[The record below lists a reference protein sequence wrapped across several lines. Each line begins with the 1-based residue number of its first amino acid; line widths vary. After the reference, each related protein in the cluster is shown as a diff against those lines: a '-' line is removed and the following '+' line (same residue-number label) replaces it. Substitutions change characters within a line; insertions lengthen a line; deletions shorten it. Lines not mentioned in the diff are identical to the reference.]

1 MTWLLL
7 LCHIKT
13 DNMEEFENKTDGYKM
28 IAKTFAG
35 LEDVLVN
42 ELTDLGAQN
51 VKKLNRAVAFDG
63 DKAMMY
69 KANYF
74 LRTALCILKPIA
86 EFDAKDEDVLYK
98 EISRINWNRY
108 MSVDKTFSISSTT
121 YSTTFT
127 HSKYVSLKT
136 KDAIV
141 DQFRRR
147 TGKRPDVDTL
157 NPDLGIEIHISQNH
171 VTVLLNSSG
180 DPLFKRGYRQASV
193 KAPINEVLA
202 AGMILLSGWDCKS
215 DFLDPMC
222 GSGTLLIEAAMIA
235 YGIAPGTYRQQFA
248 FEKWSDFDA
257 ELFSDITEE
266 TPEAPKFN
274 YTITGSDIMP
284 GAVKAAEANIKAAFL
299 GKKVNVSLRNF
310 FDLRPQ
316 SATGTIITNPPY
328 GERLQP
334 DDLRIFYQ
342 KIGDKL
348 KLDFSG
354 YEAWLIGS
362 NQDFMKYIGL
372 RPEKKIKLY
381 NGALECSFRKFSL
394 YNGSKKDQYA
404 E

>member
-1 MTWLLL
+1 M
-7 LCHIKT
+7 
-13 DNMEEFENKTDGYKM
+13 
-28 IAKTFAG
+28 
-35 LEDVLVN
+35 
-42 ELTDLGAQN
+42 
-51 VKKLNRAVAFDG
+51 
-63 DKAMMY
+63 
-69 KANYF
+69 
-74 LRTALCILKPIA
+74 
-86 EFDAKDEDVLYK
+86 
-98 EISRINWNRY
+98 
-108 MSVDKTFSISSTT
+108 
-121 YSTTFT
+121 
-127 HSKYVSLKT
+127 
-136 KDAIV
+136 
-141 DQFRRR
+141 
-147 TGKRPDVDTL
+147 
-157 NPDLGIEIHISQNH
+157 NPDLGIEIHIAQTH

-180 DPLFKRGYRQASV
+180 EPLFKRGYRQASV

-257 ELFSDITEE
+257 DLFAEITED
-266 TPEAPKFN
+266 TPEVTKFN
-274 YTITGSDIMP
+274 YTIAGSDIMP

-299 GKKVNVSLRNF
+299 SKKVNVSLRNF

-381 NGALECSFRKFSL
+381 NGALECSFRKFTL
-394 YNGSKKDQYA
+394 YNGSKKDQFA

>member
-1 MTWLLL
+1 
-7 LCHIKT
+7 
-13 DNMEEFENKTDGYKM
+13 M

-35 LEDVLVN
+35 LEDVLAQ

-51 VKKLNRAVAFDG
+51 IKKLNRAVAFDG
-63 DKAMMY
+63 DKSMMY
-69 KANYF
+69 KANYY

-86 EFDAKDEDVLYK
+86 TFDAKDEDALYK

-108 MSVDKTFSISSTT
+108 MKVDESFAITATTF
-121 YSTTFT
+121 STTFT
-127 HSKYVSLKT
+127 HSKYVALKT
-136 KDAIV
+136 KDALV

-147 TGKRPDVDTL
+147 TGKRPDVDTE
-157 NPDLGIEIHISQNH
+157 NPDLRIEIHIAQNR

-180 DPLFKRGYRQASV
+180 EPLFKRGYRQASV

-215 DFLDPMC
+215 DLIDPMC
-222 GSGTLLIEAAMIA
+222 GSGTILIEAAMIA
-235 YGIAPGTYRQQFA
+235 YGIAPGTYRQQFG

-257 ELFSDITEE
+257 DLFAEITEE
-266 TPEAPKFN
+266 SPEPDEFKF
-274 YTITGSDIMP
+274 TISGNDINP
-284 GAVKAAEANIKAAFL
+284 GAVKAAEANIKSAFL
-299 GKKVNVSLRNF
+299 GKKVNVELHNF
-310 FDLRPQ
+310 FDIRPKT
-316 SATGTIITNPPY
+316 AAGTIITNPPY

-348 KLDFSG
+348 KLDFRG

-372 RPEKKIKLY
+372 HPEKKIKLY
-381 NGALECSFRKFSL
+381 NGALECSFRKFTM
-394 YNGSKKDQYA
+394 YDGSKKDQYS

>member
-1 MTWLLL
+1 M
-7 LCHIKT
+7 KENT
-13 DNMEEFENKTDGYKM
+13 DNQNGYPM
-28 IAKTFAG
+28 VAKTFAG
-35 LEDVLVN
+35 LEDVLAQ
-42 ELTDLGAQN
+42 ELQELGAQY
-51 VKKLNRAVAFDG
+51 VKKLNRAVSFVG

-86 EFDAKDEDVLYK
+86 EFDAKDEDTLYK
-98 EISRINWNRY
+98 EIGRINWSRY
-108 MSVDKTFSISSTT
+108 MNVEDTLAVTSTTFSN
-121 YSTTFT
+121 TFT

-147 TGKRPDVDTL
+147 TGKRPNVDTE
-157 NPDLGIEIHISQNH
+157 NPDLRIEIHIAQNR

-180 DPLFKRGYRQASV
+180 EPLFKRGYRQASV

-202 AGMILLSGWDCKS
+202 AGMILLSGWNCDS

-235 YGIAPGTYRQQFA
+235 YGIAPGTYRQKFA
-248 FEKWSDFDA
+248 FEKWSDFEPD
-257 ELFSDITEE
+257 LFASITEDC
-266 TPEAPKFN
+266 PDVPDFK
-274 YTITGSDIMP
+274 YTICGSDINP
-284 GAVKAAEANIKAAFL
+284 GAVKAAEANIKSAFL
-299 GKKVNVSLRNF
+299 GKKINVELKNF
-310 FDLRPQ
+310 FDLRPKT
-316 SATGTIITNPPY
+316 AIGTIITNPPY

-348 KLDFSG
+348 KLDFNG

-381 NGALECSFRKFSL
+381 NGALECSFRKFTL
-394 YNGSKKDQYA
+394 YDGSKKDQYS

>member
-1 MTWLLL
+1 
-7 LCHIKT
+7 
-13 DNMEEFENKTDGYKM
+13 M

-35 LEDVLVN
+35 LEDVLAQ

-51 VKKLNRAVAFDG
+51 IKKLNRAVAFDG
-63 DKAMMY
+63 DKSMMY
-69 KANYF
+69 KANYY

-86 EFDAKDEDVLYK
+86 TFDAKDEDALYK

-108 MSVDKTFSISSTT
+108 MKVDESFAITATTF
-121 YSTTFT
+121 STTFT
-127 HSKYVSLKT
+127 HSKYVALKT
-136 KDAIV
+136 KDALV

-147 TGKRPDVDTL
+147 TGKRPDVDTE
-157 NPDLGIEIHISQNH
+157 NPDLRIEIHIAQNR

-180 DPLFKRGYRQASV
+180 EPLFKRGYRQASV

-202 AGMILLSGWDCKS
+202 AGMILLSGWECKS
-215 DFLDPMC
+215 DLIDPMC
-222 GSGTLLIEAAMIA
+222 GSGTILIEAALIA
-235 YGIAPGTYRQQFA
+235 YGIAPGTYRQQFG

-257 ELFSDITEE
+257 DLFAEITEE
-266 TPEAPKFN
+266 SPEPDEFKF
-274 YTITGSDIMP
+274 TISGSDINP
-284 GAVKAAEANIKAAFL
+284 GAVKAAEANIKSAFL
-299 GKKVNVSLRNF
+299 GKKVNVELHNF
-310 FDLRPQ
+310 FDIRPKT
-316 SATGTIITNPPY
+316 AAGTIITNPPY

-348 KLDFSG
+348 KLDFRG

-372 RPEKKIKLY
+372 HPEKKIKLY
-381 NGALECSFRKFSL
+381 NGALECSFRKFTM
-394 YNGSKKDQYA
+394 YDGSKKDQYS